1 MKMSGASAVRG
12 VADIRALHIVGTID
26 LPGVLGERAQRGD
39 GIHRLVGALQSVG
52 TPDSPADGNHRSC
65 SVWSALRERDRTIAT
80 LDGEVEK
87 RKELRPPSAAVMADD
102 PRAR

>member
-1 MKMSGASAVRG
+1 VYSVKGLSAATASIDWWVRFSRSARPTAPQMAIIG
-12 VADIRALHIVGTID
+12 
-26 LPGVLGERAQRGD
+26 
-39 GIHRLVGALQSVG
+39 
-52 TPDSPADGNHRSC
+52 SC